1 MEFNLNL
8 GDKSL
13 DSLKMTPKVLKDC
26 SAEISKALSKH
37 LDLDCSDVKMSIDNN
52 RESLS
57 IDEETEKQKEPEK
70 PKEPEKTKET
80 EKNKETEKTEKT
92 EKVEKQKEPEK
103 TEKNK
108 KDIKENS
115 NYDSSKCDAAVKK
128 NNYFHQCKFSKL
140 DTTNYCKRHGRDH
153 NNGELKF
160 GNFLDN
166 IQPKK
171 EKKDEKEKKEKKE
184 KKQPKIFKFQSEDNT
199 YSKPYNPLKCNA
211 ITLHGVKY
219 EKQCNFPKKEG
230 RIFCGQHQKAY
241 EKNELKNGVVPEEF
255 KKKTNKNTKKIS
267 EEKKEPENI
276 LIDINQAIP
285 KTDFVITDTELEKEN
300 FECEDP
306 TNISSNYNSDDTEE
320 LTLIPIV
327 KPIDGYLEKE
337 SGCCYEIVDKK
348 YKFIGVLNEENEIYD
363 GEDINELDGV
373 DED

>member
-1 MEFNLNL
+1 M
-8 GDKSL
+8 
-13 DSLKMTPKVLKDC
+13 
-26 SAEISKALSKH
+26 
-37 LDLDCSDVKMSIDNN
+37 
-52 RESLS
+52 
-57 IDEETEKQKEPEK
+57 
-70 PKEPEKTKET
+70 
-80 EKNKETEKTEKT
+80 
-92 EKVEKQKEPEK
+92 
-103 TEKNK
+103 
-108 KDIKENS
+108 
-115 NYDSSKCDAAVKK
+115 
-128 NNYFHQCKFSKL
+128 
-140 DTTNYCKRHGRDH
+140 
-153 NNGELKF
+153 
-160 GNFLDN
+160 
-166 IQPKK
+166 
-171 EKKDEKEKKEKKE
+171 
-184 KKQPKIFKFQSEDNT
+184 
-199 YSKPYNPLKCNA
+199 KCNA

-241 EKNELKNGVVPEEF
+241 EKNELKNGVITEEF
-255 KKKTNKNTKKIS
+255 KKKTNENTKQIS